1 MNKLIDNLMKT
12 EAMHDLLDAVVVE
25 RLKESRDICIE
36 ERERLDTIEDR
47 KPHQEEDWQELVQDI
62 HALDRIINYYGGNL

>member
-1 MNKLIDNLMKT
+1 MNKLFENLMKT

-36 ERERLDTIEDR
+36 ERERLDKIENREPYQEKDR
-47 KPHQEEDWQELVQDI
+47 QELAQDI
-62 HALDRIINYYGGNL
+62 HALDRVINYYGGNL

>member
-1 MNKLIDNLMKT
+1 MNKLFEKLMKT

-36 ERERLDTIEDR
+36 ERDKLDKLENR
-47 KPHQEEDWQELVQDI
+47 EPYQEEGLQELMQDI

>member
-12 EAMHDLLDAVVVE
+12 EAMHDLLDAVVLE
-25 RLKESRDICIE
+25 RLKESRGICVE
-36 ERERLDTIEDR
+36 ERDRLDNIEDR
-47 KPHQEEDWQELVQDI
+47 KPHQEEDWQEVVQDI

>member
-1 MNKLIDNLMKT
+1 MKT

>member
-1 MNKLIDNLMKT
+1 MKSS
-12 EAMHDLLDAVVVE
+12 AMHALLDAVVVE

-36 ERERLDTIEDR
+36 ERERLDKIKNR
-47 KPHQEEDWQELVQDI
+47 QPHQEEDWQELVQDI

>member
-1 MNKLIDNLMKT
+1 MKT
-12 EAMHDLLDAVVVE
+12 EAMHDLLDTVVVE

-36 ERERLDTIEDR
+36 ERKRLDNIEDR

>member
-1 MNKLIDNLMKT
+1 MNKLFENLMKT
-12 EAMHDLLDAVVVE
+12 NAMHDLLDAIVVE

-36 ERERLDTIEDR
+36 QRESLDKLENR
-47 KPHQEEDWQELVQDI
+47 EPHQEEDWQELVQDI

>member
-1 MNKLIDNLMKT
+1 MNNLFENLMKSP
-12 EAMHDLLDAVVVE
+12 AMHDLLDAIVVE

-36 ERERLDTIEDR
+36 QREQLDKIDNR
-47 KPHQEEDWQELVQDI
+47 KPHQEEDWQDMGQDI

>member
-36 ERERLDTIEDR
+36 ERDKLDKLENR
-47 KPHQEEDWQELVQDI
+47 EPYQEEGLQDLVQDI
-62 HALDRIINYYGGNL
+62 HALDRLINYYGGNL

>member
-1 MNKLIDNLMKT
+1 MNKLFENLMKT

-25 RLKESRDICIE
+25 RLKESKIICIE
-36 ERERLDTIEDR
+36 ERDKLDKLKNRE
-47 KPHQEEDWQELVQDI
+47 PYQEEGLQELIQDI

>member
-1 MNKLIDNLMKT
+1 MNKLFENLMKT
-12 EAMHDLLDAVVVE
+12 NAMHDLLDAIVVE

-36 ERERLDTIEDR
+36 QRESLDKIKNRE
-47 KPHQEEDWQELVQDI
+47 PHQEEDWQELVQDI

>member
-1 MNKLIDNLMKT
+1 MNKLFENLMKSS
-12 EAMHDLLDAVVVE
+12 AMHDLLDAVVVE

-36 ERERLDTIEDR
+36 ERERLDKIKNR
-47 KPHQEEDWQELVQDI
+47 QPHQEEDWQELVQDI

>member
-1 MNKLIDNLMKT
+1 MKT

-36 ERERLDTIEDR
+36 ERNRLDKFENR

-62 HALDRIINYYGGNL
+62 HALDRVINYYG

>member
-1 MNKLIDNLMKT
+1 MNKLFENLMKT

-25 RLKESRDICIE
+25 RLKESKDICIE
-36 ERERLDTIEDR
+36 ERDKLNKLKNRE
-47 KPHQEEDWQELVQDI
+47 PYQEEGLQDLIQDI